1 MGYSEAITVITN
13 PNVAHPAAQLHDIVA
28 ELLAAAPGSPSLPD
42 TAVLLDPSLLIVV
55 AAFAAFLLLVVL
67 TVAALRWHLLR
78 RTPEAG
84 EARPGGSATVA
95 PMP

>member
-13 PNVAHPAAQLHDIVA
+13 PNVVPLAAPIQDIVVDPAAA
-28 ELLAAAPGSPSLPD
+28 GSPSLPD
-42 TAVLLDPSLLIVV
+42 PALLLDPSLLIVV

-78 RTPEAG
+78 RTPEV
-84 EARPGGSATVA
+84 RDS
-95 PMP
+95 